1 VSLDLGA
8 PVGALRGIGPVRA
21 AKLAE
26 EGIRTVEDFLLF
38 LPFRYED
45 RSRFV
50 PIAELVPGDRVTV
63 AGRITG
69 AALWR
74 TRVRGFTLF
83 RIRPADESGVLACV
97 WYNQPYLRNVLKE
110 GREAVLYGEVAA
122 PGKGKTAPELQNPQ
136 FEIVGEDSERVH
148 TGRIVPV
155 YRSLAGLSTRRIRGI
170 LHDALQGLPA
180 DLPDPLPPE
189 TASRLQLMPRARA
202 LREAHFPS
210 RDANPESLREGR
222 SAAHRRLALEELF
235 TLQERLMR
243 ARQIRRS
250 SAGPALRVTPG
261 TRALLASIPPFR
273 LTSAQSRVLEEIL
286 GDLSRTSPMSRI
298 LLGDVGSGKTVLALL
313 AALVALENGFHAA
326 LMAPTE
332 ILAQQHHQSAMRLL
346 APTRHRPLLLT
357 AGSSGAAREAT
368 RRRLR
373 AGEARLVIGTHAL
386 FQEKM
391 EFRNLGLVLVD
402 EQHRFGVQQRARLAA
417 KGAHPHVL
425 LMTATPIPRS
435 LALVLYG
442 DMEASLLDQ
451 LPPGRAKVRTLVRS
465 QSDRGKIYAFIRR
478 EASQGRRTVIVYPL
492 VENSAG
498 RNVRSVRGDA
508 ASLASGPLSGVA
520 TGWLHGK
527 MGAEEKS
534 RVMASFA
541 SGEISV
547 LVATTVV
554 EVGIDVPEASVMI
567 VENADR
573 FGLSQLHQLRG
584 RVGRGGSA
592 AWCIL
597 LRGESITPEAEA
609 RFAVLCAI
617 SDGFEIARRDLEL
630 RGPGELQGL
639 RQAGDPGLR
648 VARLGRDEDLLEIA
662 RRAAEERIESRPREI
677 VADLERVVRR
687 APASARRRRS
697 PSPIA

>member
-1 VSLDLGA
+1 MSLDLGA

-21 AKLAE
+21 KKLAE

-50 PIAELVPGDRVTV
+50 PVANLVPGDRVAVT
-63 AGRITG
+63 GRITG
-69 AALWR
+69 AALLR

-83 RIRPADESGVLACV
+83 RIRLADDSGALACV

-110 GREAVLYGEVAA
+110 GREAVLYGEVSP
-122 PGKGKTAPELQNPQ
+122 PGKGQTGPRLQNPQ
-136 FEIVGEDSERVH
+136 FEIVAEDAERIH

-155 YRSLAGLSTRRIRGI
+155 YRSLAGLSTRRIRGM
-170 LHDALQGLPA
+170 LHEALKRLPA
-180 DLPDPLPPE
+180 DPPDPLPPG
-189 TASRLQLMPRARA
+189 TISRLLLMPRATA
-202 LREAHFPS
+202 LREVHFPP
-210 RDANPESLREGR
+210 RDAPVESLREGR

-235 TLQERLMR
+235 TLQERLIR
-243 ARQIRRS
+243 ARRARRS
-250 SAGPALRVTPG
+250 SAGLPLRVTPG
-261 TRALLASIPPFR
+261 TRALLASIPPFK

-286 GDLSRTSPMSRI
+286 RDLSRASPMSRI
-298 LLGDVGSGKTVLALL
+298 LLGDVGSGKTVVALL

-332 ILAQQHHQSAMRLL
+332 ILAQQHHQSATRLL

-357 AGSSGAAREAT
+357 AGSSAASRDET

-373 AGEARLVIGTHAL
+373 SEEARLVIGTQAL
-386 FQEKM
+386 IQEKI
-391 EFRNLGLVLVD
+391 EFQNLGLVLVD
-402 EQHRFGVQQRARLAA
+402 EQHRFGVQQRALLAE
-417 KGAHPHVL
+417 KGVHPHLL

-442 DMEASLLDQ
+442 DMEVSLLDER
-451 LPPGRAKVRTLVRS
+451 PPGRAKVRTIVRAP
-465 QSDRGKIYAFIRR
+465 SDRDKIYAFIRR
-478 EASQGRRTVIVYPL
+478 EASQGRRSVIVYPL
-492 VENSAG
+492 VENSVR

-508 ASLASGPLSGVA
+508 ASLAGGPLSGVA
-520 TGWLHGK
+520 VGGLHGK
-527 MGAEEKS
+527 MSAEEKS
-534 RVMASFA
+534 RVMAAFA

-592 AWCIL
+592 SWCIL
-597 LRGESITPEAEA
+597 LRGENITPEAEA
-609 RFAVLCAI
+609 RLAVLCAT

-648 VARLGRDEDLLEIA
+648 VARLGRDQDLLEIA
-662 RRAAEERIESRPREI
+662 RREAEERIESSARER
-677 VADLERVVRR
+677 VADRERSAPR
-687 APASARRRRS
+687 APISARRRS
-697 PSPIA
+697 PSPTT